1 MAFVLKQSATYKWP
15 VTILLPVDGGKKE
28 KHTFDAEFRRLPQ
41 SRTEELV
48 TQLKMQER
56 ADIDPDQILL
66 MKDAAKEILVGWSG
80 VQDDSGEEIPFS
92 EAALEQVL
100 EIQMV
105 AAQIILGWF
114 NSLEVAKRK
123 N

>member
-15 VTILLPVDGGKKE
+15 VTILLPIDGGKKE

-56 ADIDPDQILL
+56 VDIDPDQILL

-92 EAALEQVL
+92 ETALEQVL

>member
-15 VTILLPVDGGKKE
+15 VTILLPIDGGKKE

-41 SRTEELV
+41 SRTEELA

-92 EAALEQVL
+92 ESALEQVL

>member
-15 VTILLPVDGGKKE
+15 VTILLPIDGGKKE

-41 SRTEELV
+41 SRTEELA

-56 ADIDPDQILL
+56 SDIDPDQILL

>member
-28 KHTFDAEFRRLPQ
+28 KHTFDAEFKRLPQ
-41 SRTEELV
+41 SRTEELAA
-48 TQLKMQER
+48 QLKMQER
-56 ADIDPDQILL
+56 VDIDPDQILL

-100 EIQMV
+100 EIPMV
-105 AAQIILGWF
+105 AAQIVLGWF
-114 NSLEVAKRK
+114 SSLEVAKRK

>member
-15 VTILLPVDGGKKE
+15 VTILLPIDGGKKE

-41 SRTEELV
+41 SRTEELA